1 MPRELANTVAI
12 VTGGSSGIGLATARA
27 LVSHGA
33 RVVVA
38 DVQEPL
44 DADLPADYI
53 ATDVRDPQ
61 AWHALVSDTEQR
73 YGGIDLAHLNAG
85 VALFEPDLT
94 NVTDDQYQ
102 RAMAINVDG
111 VFYGVRALIGP
122 MRRRGGGAIV
132 ATSSLGGL
140 IAFAPDPVYT
150 AAKAAVIGFVRA
162 LAPTLIADRI
172 SIDAVC
178 PAVTDTPIVPADVR
192 REVQRVGLPM
202 VAPEDIAAAV
212 IACFRDPDQTGAV
225 YVCQHGRPPIPYAF
239 RGVPGPAGGER
250 PPSIMG
256 DPAHTL

>member
-1 MPRELANTVAI
+1 MPRELADTVAI

-33 RVVVA
+33 RVVIA

-44 DADLPADYI
+44 DTDLPAEYVS
-53 ATDVRDPQ
+53 TDVRDPR
-61 AWHALVSDTEQR
+61 AWQALVSHTEQR

-94 NVTDDQYQ
+94 RVTDDQYQ
-102 RAMAINVDG
+102 RAMSINVDG
-111 VFYGVRALIGP
+111 VFYGVRALIAP

-162 LAPTLIADRI
+162 LAPTLRADGI

-192 REVQRVGLPM
+192 LEVERVGLPM

-212 IACFRDPDQTGAV
+212 IACFRDPDSTGEV
-225 YVCQHGRPPIPYAF
+225 YVCQHGRPPIPYTF
-239 RGVPGPAGGER
+239 RGVPGPAGGQR
-250 PPSIMG
+250 PPSVMG
-256 DPAHTL
+256 DPAHTV